1 MSYQPGTA
9 RVDVRAGGGPWA
21 SNAAEAARVSMVPR
35 ATTSRAISD
44 RADEHLIA
52 IDVLVR
58 GLLAD
63 TVKYRH
69 RPLDWQDVASLG
81 QVREQLGGAVK
92 SFSSA
97 EADARLHRAAR
108 QVATEVSQ
116 FRQIEEPIR

>member
-1 MSYQPGTA
+1 MSDQPAAA
-9 RVDVRAGGGPWA
+9 RVDVRAGAG
-21 SNAAEAARVSMVPR
+21 PR
-35 ATTSRAISD
+35 AHIAPETARMSMAPRPTTSRAISD

-69 RPLDWQDVASLG
+69 RPLDWQDVASLC

-92 SFSSA
+92 SFSCA
-97 EADARLHRAAR
+97 EADARLHRAVR

-116 FRQIEEPIR
+116 FREIEEPIR